1 MSLPAGIAAEA
12 ALTQQ
17 NAQLS
22 FIKQA
27 AQNERA
33 IADVLEQTLTV
44 TGSSRGGNVNIS
56 A

>member
-1 MSLPAGIAAEA
+1 MPLPAGIAAEA
-12 ALTQQ
+12 AQVQQ
-17 NAQLS
+17 NAQMS

-44 TGSSRGGNVNIS
+44 TGSSRGSNVNTT